1 MEKLKK
7 FMNRP
12 DLKVVGW
19 YHSHPRIT
27 VWPSEVD
34 LRTQLSFQLM
44 DENMV
49 GLIFSVF
56 DTSVESK
63 VLRMSRPQ
71 ILCLVNRTNS
81 IWKGGGSLYPEKKGY
96 SDVFFLDI
104 EIS

>member
-1 MEKLKK
+1 MGLCTKHIFFSATQLSEGVDYVEKLRK
-7 FMNRP
+7 FLNRP

-44 DENMV
+44 DKNMV

-63 VLRMSRPQ
+63 VLRWGLVTRISR
-71 ILCLVNRTNS
+71 
-81 IWKGGGSLYPEKKGY
+81 
-96 SDVFFLDI
+96 
-104 EIS
+104 